1 MAGTQNLIPFNK
13 RTETEQ
19 KRITTMGGVASG
31 KARREKKTLRELAE
45 MIGQMQVR
53 NPKTIAIM
61 EKAGFEPEQM
71 TNDAAMMMGLQLKA
85 QNGDPSAAKLLSEL
99 RGQYSTRVEV
109 EPVQP
114 KPLIDLTDA
123 IDAEENPQKGGKK

>member
-1 MAGTQNLIPFNK
+1 MANEQNLIPTTAL
-13 RTETEQ
+13 TEKERREMASRAG
-19 KRITTMGGVASG
+19 KASG
-31 KARREKKTLRELAE
+31 KARAQKKTLRELAE
-45 MIGQMQVR
+45 MIGAMQVR

-61 EKAGFEPEQM
+61 QKAGFEPEQM

-85 QNGDPSAAKLLSEL
+85 QSGDPSAAKLLSEL

-123 IDAEENPQKGGKK
+123 IEGETKDGGKK

>member
-1 MAGTQNLIPFNK
+1 MGANPQNLRTPTSEEAREIGRKGGLASAAK
-13 RTETEQ
+13 RQ
-19 KRITTMGGVASG
+19 KQ
-31 KARREKKTLRELAE
+31 KTLRELAE
-45 MIGQMQVR
+45 IIGAMPVK

-71 TNDAAMMMGLQLKA
+71 TNDMAMMMGLQLKA

-114 KPLIDLTDA
+114 KPLIDLTEA
-123 IDAEENPQKGGKK
+123 VPAETKPNRRKK

>member
-1 MAGTQNLIPFNK
+1 MAGGKDNLRVP
-13 RTETEQ
+13 TSEQ
-19 KRITTMGGVASG
+19 AREYGRRGGLASAA
-31 KARREKKTLRELAE
+31 KHKEKKTLRELAE
-45 MIGQMQVR
+45 IVGQMPVK

-61 EKAGFEPEQM
+61 QKAGFDTEQM
-71 TNDAAMMMGLQLKA
+71 TNDMAMMLGLQLKA
-85 QNGDPSAAKLLSEL
+85 QSGDPSAAKLLSEL

-123 IDAEENPQKGGKK
+123 IEGETKEKK

>member
-1 MAGTQNLIPFNK
+1 MANPKTLIPQAHKLTLEEASNGGK
-13 RTETEQ
+13 AS
-19 KRITTMGGVASG
+19 GVARA
-31 KARREKKTLRELAE
+31 KKKTLRELAE
-45 MIGQMQVR
+45 IIGSMPVK

-71 TNDAAMMMGLQLKA
+71 TNDMAMMMGLQLKA
-85 QNGDPSAAKLLSEL
+85 QSGDPSAAKLLSEL

-114 KPLIDLTDA
+114 KPLIDLTEA
-123 IDAEENPQKGGKK
+123 VDAEEKK

>member
-1 MAGTQNLIPFNK
+1 MGANLQNLRTPTSEEAREIGRKGGLASAAK
-13 RTETEQ
+13 RQ
-19 KRITTMGGVASG
+19 KQ
-31 KARREKKTLRELAE
+31 KTLRELAE
-45 MIGQMQVR
+45 IIGAMPVK

-61 EKAGFEPEQM
+61 QKAGFEPEQM

-85 QNGDPSAAKLLSEL
+85 QSGDPSAAKLLSEL

-123 IDAEENPQKGGKK
+123 IEGETKEGGKK

>member
-1 MAGTQNLIPFNK
+1 MANEQNLIPTTAL
-13 RTETEQ
+13 TEKERREMASRAG
-19 KRITTMGGVASG
+19 KASG
-31 KARREKKTLRELAE
+31 KARAQKKTLRELAE
-45 MIGQMQVR
+45 IIGQMPVK

-61 EKAGFEPEQM
+61 QKAGFDTDQM
-71 TNDAAMMMGLQLKA
+71 TNDMAMMLGLQLKA
-85 QNGDPSAAKLLSEL
+85 QSGDPSAAKLLSEL

-123 IDAEENPQKGGKK
+123 IEGETKEKK

>member
-1 MAGTQNLIPFNK
+1 MANEQNLIPF
-13 RTETEQ
+13 TSDQ
-19 KRITTMGGVASG
+19 SRIEAKKNGHKGGLASG

-45 MIGQMQVR
+45 MIGAMQVR

-61 EKAGFEPEQM
+61 EKAGFDPEQM

-85 QNGDPSAAKLLSEL
+85 QAGDPAAAKLLAEM

-114 KPLIDLTDA
+114 KPLIDLTADGK
-123 IDAEENPQKGGKK
+123 AEK

>member
-1 MAGTQNLIPFNK
+1 MANEQNL
-13 RTETEQ
+13 RTLSPSEAREQ
-19 KRITTMGGVASG
+19 GRKGGLASAA
-31 KARREKKTLRELAE
+31 KRREKKTLRELAE
-45 MIGQMQVR
+45 IVGQMPVK

-61 EKAGFEPEQM
+61 QKAGFDTEQM
-71 TNDAAMMMGLQLKA
+71 TNDMAMMLGLQLKA
-85 QNGDPSAAKLLSEL
+85 QSGDPSAAKLLSEL

-123 IDAEENPQKGGKK
+123 IEGETKEKK

>member
-19 KRITTMGGVASG
+19 KRITTMGGIASG

-45 MIGQMQVR
+45 IIGSMPVK
-53 NPKTIAIM
+53 NPRTIAIM

-71 TNDAAMMMGLQLKA
+71 TNDMAMMMGLQLKA
-85 QNGDPSAAKLLSEL
+85 QNGDPSAAKLLAEM
-99 RGQYSTRVEV
+99 RGQYSTRVQV

-114 KPLIDLTDA
+114 KPLIDLTKP
-123 IDAEENPQKGGKK
+123 EQKK

>member
-1 MAGTQNLIPFNK
+1 MGANLQNLRTPTSEEAREIGRKGGLASAAK
-13 RTETEQ
+13 RQ
-19 KRITTMGGVASG
+19 KQ
-31 KARREKKTLRELAE
+31 KTLRELAE
-45 MIGQMQVR
+45 IIGAMPVK

-61 EKAGFEPEQM
+61 QKAGFEPEQM

-85 QNGDPSAAKLLSEL
+85 QSGDPSAAKLLSEL

-123 IDAEENPQKGGKK
+123 IEGETKEKK

>member
-1 MAGTQNLIPFNK
+1 MPAGNIANLVPNEA
-13 RTETEQ
+13 RTPEERRANAT
-19 KRITTMGGVASG
+19 KAGIASG
-31 KARREKKTLRELAE
+31 KARAQKKTLRELAE
-45 MIGQMQVR
+45 IIGSMPVK

-71 TNDAAMMMGLQLKA
+71 TNDMAMMMGLQLKA
-85 QNGDPSAAKLLSEL
+85 QSGDPSAAKLLSEL

-114 KPLIDLTDA
+114 KPLIDLT
-123 IDAEENPQKGGKK
+123 EGKK

>member
-1 MAGTQNLIPFNK
+1 MANEQNLIPTTAL
-13 RTETEQ
+13 TEKERREMASRAG
-19 KRITTMGGVASG
+19 KASG
-31 KARREKKTLRELAE
+31 KARAQKKTLRELAE
-45 MIGQMQVR
+45 IVGQMPVK

-61 EKAGFEPEQM
+61 QKAGFDTEQM
-71 TNDAAMMMGLQLKA
+71 TNDMAMMLGLQLKA
-85 QNGDPSAAKLLSEL
+85 QSGDPSAAKLLSEL

-123 IDAEENPQKGGKK
+123 IEGETKEGGKK

>member
-1 MAGTQNLIPFNK
+1 MGANLQNLRTPTSEEAREIGRKGGLASAAK
-13 RTETEQ
+13 RQ
-19 KRITTMGGVASG
+19 KQ
-31 KARREKKTLRELAE
+31 KTLRELAE
-45 MIGQMQVR
+45 IIGAMPVK

-61 EKAGFEPEQM
+61 QKAGFEPEQM

-85 QNGDPSAAKLLSEL
+85 QSGDPSAAKLLSEL

-123 IDAEENPQKGGKK
+123 IEGETKDGGKK

>member
-1 MAGTQNLIPFNK
+1 MANEQNLIPTTAL
-13 RTETEQ
+13 TEKERREMASRAG
-19 KRITTMGGVASG
+19 KASG
-31 KARREKKTLRELAE
+31 KARAQKKTLRELAE
-45 MIGQMQVR
+45 IVGQMPVK

-61 EKAGFEPEQM
+61 QKAGFDTEQM
-71 TNDAAMMMGLQLKA
+71 TNDMAMMLGLQLKA
-85 QNGDPSAAKLLSEL
+85 QSGDPSTAKLLSEL

-123 IDAEENPQKGGKK
+123 IEGETKEGGKK

>member
-1 MAGTQNLIPFNK
+1 MANEQNLRTLSPSEAREQGRRGGLASAAK
-13 RTETEQ
+13 RQ
-19 KRITTMGGVASG
+19 KQ
-31 KARREKKTLRELAE
+31 KTLRELAE
-45 MIGQMQVR
+45 IIGAMPVK

-71 TNDAAMMMGLQLKA
+71 TNDMAMMMGLQLKA

-114 KPLIDLTDA
+114 KPLIDLTEA
-123 IDAEENPQKGGKK
+123 IPAETKKKGKK